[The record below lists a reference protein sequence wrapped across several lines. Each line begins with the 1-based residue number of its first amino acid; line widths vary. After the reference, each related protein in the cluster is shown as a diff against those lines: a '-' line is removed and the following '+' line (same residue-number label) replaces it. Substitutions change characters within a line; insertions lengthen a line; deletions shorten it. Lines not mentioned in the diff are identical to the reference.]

1 MRKLFFWVVGLIIWQ
16 TSFGQNSFNAEFS
29 KIMNEE
35 LKIMPIVKELTS
47 KFSISDINKMIED
60 CEKNKESKDEL
71 SVKIRLVKASFQF
84 IRDQFKKVIVT
95 EYGSLARFQN
105 NDFKKKIDDY
115 NKQFSANPACLG
127 CVSGCYGAYSF
138 CLTEGNPN
146 WLCDLNRAIC
156 VALCYAPGGPCQNV
170 E

>member
-84 IRDQFKKVIVT
+84 IRDQFKKVVVT
-95 EYGSLARFQN
+95 EYGSLAKFQ
-105 NDFKKKIDDY
+105 KY
-115 NKQFSANPACLG
+115 
-127 CVSGCYGAYSF
+127 
-138 CLTEGNPN
+138 
-146 WLCDLNRAIC
+146 
-156 VALCYAPGGPCQNV
+156 
-170 E
+170 

>member
-16 TSFGQNSFNAEFS
+16 TSFSQNSFNAEFS

-105 NDFKKKIDDY
+105 NDFKKKIDD
-115 NKQFSANPACLG
+115 
-127 CVSGCYGAYSF
+127 
-138 CLTEGNPN
+138 
-146 WLCDLNRAIC
+146 
-156 VALCYAPGGPCQNV
+156 
-170 E
+170 

>member
-84 IRDQFKKVIVT
+84 IRDQFKKVVVT
-95 EYGSLARFQN
+95 EYGSLAKFQSI
-105 NDFKKKIDDY
+105 DFKRKIDDY
-115 NKQFSANPACLG
+115 NKQIESNPACLG
-127 CVSGCYGAYSF
+127 CVSGCYGVYSW
-138 CLTEGNPN
+138 CLMEGNPN
-146 WLCDLNRAIC
+146 WLCDLNRSLC
-156 VALCYAPGGPCQNV
+156 VATCYLPGGPCMN
-170 E
+170 ED